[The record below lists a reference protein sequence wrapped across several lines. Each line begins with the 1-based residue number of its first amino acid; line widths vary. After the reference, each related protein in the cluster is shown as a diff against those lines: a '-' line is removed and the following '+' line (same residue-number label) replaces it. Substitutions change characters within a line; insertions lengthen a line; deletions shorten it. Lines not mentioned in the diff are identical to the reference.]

1 MENTEIKQIDRLLP
15 LITQTYENVKGLIL
29 DNRDEIC
36 QSHTVDHLT
45 KILTIARELFRTI
58 GFPLESIFHL
68 DCNCADVK
76 TSCIQD
82 LVSYESRDG
91 SEDAKIPPDQV
102 L

>member
-45 KILTIARELFRTI
+45 KSGLAQT
-58 GFPLESIFHL
+58 
-68 DCNCADVK
+68 
-76 TSCIQD
+76 
-82 LVSYESRDG
+82 
-91 SEDAKIPPDQV
+91 
-102 L
+102 

>member
-36 QSHTVDHLT
+36 RRHTVDHLT

-58 GFPLESIFHL
+58 GFPLDSIFHL
-68 DCNCADVK
+68 DCADVK

-82 LVSYESRDG
+82 LASYESRDA